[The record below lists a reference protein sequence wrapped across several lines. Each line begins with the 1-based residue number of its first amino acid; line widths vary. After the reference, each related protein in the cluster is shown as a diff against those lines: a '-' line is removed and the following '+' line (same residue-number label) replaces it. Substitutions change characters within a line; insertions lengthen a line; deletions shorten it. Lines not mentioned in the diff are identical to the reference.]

1 MANSTDSRA
10 DPICAL
16 LFDLDGTLVDTAP
29 DLAGALNGVLREHGR
44 ETLEVDQ
51 VKILVGDG
59 AVAMIERG
67 FEASGGLPDT
77 IENLRLRFLEIY
89 AATLTRHSRPYPGV
103 VATLE
108 RFHSAGHPMAVCTN
122 KPQAPSEAILDGL
135 DLVRFFGA
143 TAGGDRFPVRK
154 PDAGHITGLLELI
167 GASTSAAVMIGD
179 SMNDVAA
186 ARAADIPVIAVSYGY
201 TVLPAA
207 EFGADA
213 VVDSFDEIPAALA
226 ALPGLG

>member
-10 DPICAL
+10 DSTCAL

-167 GASTSAAVMIGD
+167 GASAAVMIGD